1 MSTDQLLLCYNKGC
15 GKQYKDDENGEGNDC
30 SLDSWQAKLE
40 VSCRLCDTQNFTT
53 FFPLVQ

>member
-30 SLDSWQAKLE
+30 SLDSWQAK
-40 VSCRLCDTQNFTT
+40 
-53 FFPLVQ
+53 FPLVQ